1 MNKEKIIS
9 TSIVTIATTMVI
21 GFHAYGIYHQ
31 IRDNYIINEEN
42 KKQIEIAIEEKEND
56 TIEIPQKKIE
66 EIPLETKEEE
76 TIEEEMSLEES
87 VAYSIANDKDF
98 VNKYNRMVT
107 LYNDCNDVLM
117 HKSKS
122 YMSEKHGELEDIW
135 VEETIEEL
143 NSMELTSSPAL
154 DKLRSDMKMD
164 LKFSYGHDDV
174 FELMQIINKQLG
186 NNW

>member
-1 MNKEKIIS
+1 MNKDKIIS
-9 TSIVTIATTMVI
+9 ATIVTIATTMII
-21 GFHAYGIYHQ
+21 GYHAYEVYHR
-31 IRDNYIINEEN
+31 IRDNYIEEEN
-42 KKQIEIAIEEKEND
+42 KKQIEIVIEEEKND
-56 TIEIPQKKIE
+56 TI

-98 VNKYNRMVT
+98 VNKYNRMVA
-107 LYNDCNDVLM
+107 LYNDCNDLLM

-122 YMSEKHGELEDIW
+122 YMSEKHGELKDMK

-143 NSMELTSSPAL
+143 NSMELASSPAL
-154 DKLRSDMKMD
+154 DKLRSDMKMN
-164 LKFSYGHDDV
+164 LKFSYGDDDV